1 MACCH
6 VCEKNWLQ
14 KEMSGKSRHLDYLC
28 LGPEVNKVLSYNLCH
43 NLELWNKEILE
54 MTQVSFDNRYIMGTI
69 KDFEKSKILSLE
81 CHLV

>member
-14 KEMSGKSRHLDYLC
+14 KEMSGKSRHLDYLG
-28 LGPEVNKVLSYNLCH
+28 LGPEVNKVLSYNP
-43 NLELWNKEILE
+43 ELWNKEILE

-69 KDFEKSKILSLE
+69 KDFEKSKTLSLE